1 MSTKRSYSEV
11 VITPVTGAG
20 DAITLEG
27 AESQSFW
34 QMYVSWLN
42 GNGEQRG
49 FVYKKSVQVGEE
61 PSQTTEIHDV
71 TILFKNVASIDR
83 APIKATSTTD
93 YDCEDK

>member
-1 MSTKRSYSEV
+1 MSTKRSYSTV

-27 AESQSFW
+27 AEAQSFW
-34 QMYVSWLN
+34 QMYVAWLN
-42 GNGEQRG
+42 GKGEQHG
-49 FVYKKSVQVGEE
+49 FVYQKSVEIGEE
-61 PSQTTEIHDV
+61 DPKTTEIHDV
-71 TILFKNVASIDR
+71 TILFKNVASVDK